1 MTRMKMEANA
11 TLELFKLLHTKEQ
24 LLEGGVK
31 YLTNKSQEQLRLLCR
46 KGLSAIQEQQAKVR
60 ALAPRYAGS
69 IHPALL
75 PADYVDPLGFIPSS
89 TFEQHR
95 KESIQRRSRTDVARL
110 NRASLHKQRESGRG
124 SLNLKTELQDHHSL
138 QIPASSLEIPGPQKK
153 DLQEP
158 TRSSQNIHSKQERF
172 ITHQVDEDLPPM
184 SSDPTSTGG
193 RSGNPRNPS
202 RASICEQREN
212 TGGGNFNSEQK
223 SQDPH
228 HSLRQSLRGINISQK
243 SSTVFK
249 NPSSSLNVPAP
260 QRWDSQDWSDHPLQ
274 PQRIPHQ
281 SLGPQRDSSPSEH
294 QYPPQATY
302 SLQQP
307 EEYYQQTQY
316 QELTESTSMG
326 DPWTDGNMGSTYQ
339 DQQQN
344 QNQNQPQFWT
354 DHHQIYQAPAP
365 YPGHPGYEW
374 YMSSDQP
381 SHSQYQR
388 A

>member
-1 MTRMKMEANA
+1 
-11 TLELFKLLHTKEQ
+11 LHQ
-24 LLEGGVK
+24 
-31 YLTNKSQEQLRLLCR
+31 
-46 KGLSAIQEQQAKVR
+46 
-60 ALAPRYAGS
+60 
-69 IHPALL
+69 
-75 PADYVDPLGFIPSS
+75 
-89 TFEQHR
+89 
-95 KESIQRRSRTDVARL
+95 
-110 NRASLHKQRESGRG
+110 QRESGRE

-138 QIPASSLEIPGPQKK
+138 QIPASSLEIPAPQKK
-153 DLQEP
+153 DSQEP
-158 TRSSQNIHSKQERF
+158 TRSSQNIRSKQERF
-172 ITHQVDEDLPPM
+172 ITHQVHDEALPPM
-184 SSDPTSTGG
+184 SSDPTTTGG
-193 RSGNPRNPS
+193 SSGNPRNPS
-202 RASICEQREN
+202 RASIHGQREN
-212 TGGGNFNSEQK
+212 TGGGNFNSEQ
-223 SQDPH
+223 DPH
-228 HSLRQSLRGINISQK
+228 HSLRQSLQGNNISQK
-243 SSTVFK
+243 SSTVFE
-249 NPSSSLNVPAP
+249 NPSSSLKFPAP
-260 QRWDSQDWSDHPLQ
+260 QRWDSQDWSDYPLQ

-316 QELTESTSMG
+316 QELTQNTAMG

-374 YMSSDQP
+374 YMSPNQP